1 MKEISNKIKICSG
14 LILAT
19 IASVG
24 LNLGLANQALAVN
37 DINLNVPIQRVDTLS
52 TTETFDIEVPEY
64 SQGAELYWGAS
75 GTTEVITN
83 ATKAD
88 SLNYIPKV
96 GDIYRITNIG
106 KTQITNTVLD
116 IIVEVTSV
124 EGVGGVSFAGGQ
136 SYPPQLRFFDGAGG
150 GYKAISVYYGGIS
163 KIGLKFRVVQRGTE
177 TPITITNAA
186 YFSDI
191 DYNQGVVESYSNQ
204 LRIYRNE
211 TMINNH
217 LVVNPANNA
226 VYDMNSIYPAD
237 ANGRNTPTSMITPD
251 FGTYIGAGTFSE
263 FELDYYNQYPAVE
276 INKTHTF
283 ANTTTRGLQFDI
295 LGKYSNIKLVQKQ
308 PTIST
313 TYKFQSE
320 NGEEIS
326 PDIIKKQN
334 VLDADPSTKKV
345 IDGYEFVTLKQGE
358 NNTWIWVY
366 KKTGPTQAQ
375 VKVEKIAAPN
385 TGIEKQNFGA
395 EIKLIAFGVLVIIGS
410 WFVARKTIYEK

>member
-124 EGVGGVSFAGGQ
+124 EGVGGVSFA
-136 SYPPQLRFFDGAGG
+136 
-150 GYKAISVYYGGIS
+150 
-163 KIGLKFRVVQRGTE
+163 
-177 TPITITNAA
+177 
-186 YFSDI
+186 
-191 DYNQGVVESYSNQ
+191 
-204 LRIYRNE
+204 
-211 TMINNH
+211 
-217 LVVNPANNA
+217 
-226 VYDMNSIYPAD
+226 
-237 ANGRNTPTSMITPD
+237 
-251 FGTYIGAGTFSE
+251 
-263 FELDYYNQYPAVE
+263 
-276 INKTHTF
+276 
-283 ANTTTRGLQFDI
+283 
-295 LGKYSNIKLVQKQ
+295 
-308 PTIST
+308 
-313 TYKFQSE
+313 
-320 NGEEIS
+320 
-326 PDIIKKQN
+326 
-334 VLDADPSTKKV
+334 
-345 IDGYEFVTLKQGE
+345 
-358 NNTWIWVY
+358 
-366 KKTGPTQAQ
+366 
-375 VKVEKIAAPN
+375 
-385 TGIEKQNFGA
+385 
-395 EIKLIAFGVLVIIGS
+395 
-410 WFVARKTIYEK
+410 